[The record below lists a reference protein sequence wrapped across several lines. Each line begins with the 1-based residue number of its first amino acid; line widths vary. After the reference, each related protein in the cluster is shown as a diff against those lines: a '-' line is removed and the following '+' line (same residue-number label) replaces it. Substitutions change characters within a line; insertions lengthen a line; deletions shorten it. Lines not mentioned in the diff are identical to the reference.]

1 MAISALGEIPTRHQ
15 FPDYIFNLLSS
26 FIIQND
32 GQYWGHDVNGGVVI
46 LAAIR
51 MTTSYVTLNDT
62 QITLNDYD
70 NILHSLT
77 IIFLLSYFLIKSLYL
92 PGPLFIV

>member
-46 LAAIR
+46 LAVI
-51 MTTSYVTLNDT
+51 
-62 QITLNDYD
+62 
-70 NILHSLT
+70 
-77 IIFLLSYFLIKSLYL
+77 
-92 PGPLFIV
+92 